1 MNHIIENGDELEI
14 GAVGDFGSSI
24 TQGVTIIPAPG
35 NTNLFYIFQ
44 LQYSESPINHGLKY
58 SLVDMSLNA
67 GLGSVIIKNAVLY
80 DKQVTEKMQAVR
92 HGNGRDWWL
101 IIYAWPDYDLTMDS
115 TLIFKKFLITDLGIQ
130 GPYDQSIGPGE
141 SLTMDRYTQG
151 IGQMVFNYSGDIMA
165 NIRYNVIDIYTFNR
179 CTGMYSD
186 WIEIKNLPNKRFHGC
201 SFSIDDAYLFIS
213 EVGDSPVI
221 YSYELYDTANIESTQ
236 DTLWNSSASNY
247 AIGSHLLLSNGD
259 ILISY
264 LKSSPSPTINQNMY
278 LSFIEIEDDFI
289 SVKIKDQELDSCYI
303 TFGLPNMPNYRLGEL
318 EGSECDTLS
327 TAISENPKPA
337 LSFSIYP
344 NPASN
349 VLNIETVAQGN
360 NTVIIS
366 QVNGSI
372 CYSGSFTGT
381 LQIPVAHFAA
391 GVYSISIMNT
401 ETGVWYTEK
410 WVKML

>member
-141 SLTMDRYTQG
+141 
-151 IGQMVFNYSGDIMA
+151 
-165 NIRYNVIDIYTFNR
+165 
-179 CTGMYSD
+179 
-186 WIEIKNLPNKRFHGC
+186 
-201 SFSIDDAYLFIS
+201 
-213 EVGDSPVI
+213 
-221 YSYELYDTANIESTQ
+221 
-236 DTLWNSSASNY
+236 
-247 AIGSHLLLSNGD
+247 
-259 ILISY
+259 
-264 LKSSPSPTINQNMY
+264 
-278 LSFIEIEDDFI
+278 
-289 SVKIKDQELDSCYI
+289 
-303 TFGLPNMPNYRLGEL
+303 
-318 EGSECDTLS
+318 
-327 TAISENPKPA
+327 
-337 LSFSIYP
+337 
-344 NPASN
+344 
-349 VLNIETVAQGN
+349 
-360 NTVIIS
+360 
-366 QVNGSI
+366 
-372 CYSGSFTGT
+372 
-381 LQIPVAHFAA
+381 
-391 GVYSISIMNT
+391 
-401 ETGVWYTEK
+401 
-410 WVKML
+410 